1 MLGEC
6 MHDCHHFKEM
16 NFQSELKQST
26 YATLIHLFLFVLK
39 VKLQCNLK
47 IFINQLK
54 VPAN

>member
-39 VKLQCNLK
+39 VKLQYNLK